1 MKVSPGRKGV
11 ALMASSSRSMNSF
24 FIQVVV
30 NEDVNVNGR
39 CNVQGDEEG
48 ELDER

>member
-30 NEDVNVNGR
+30 NVNVNAR
-39 CNVQGDEEG
+39 CDVQGDKEDKV
-48 ELDER
+48 DER